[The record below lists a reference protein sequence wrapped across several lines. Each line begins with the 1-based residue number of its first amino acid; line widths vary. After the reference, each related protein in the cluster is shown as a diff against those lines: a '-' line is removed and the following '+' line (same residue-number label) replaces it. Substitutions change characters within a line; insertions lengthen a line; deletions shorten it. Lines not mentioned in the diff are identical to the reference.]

1 MPYPLSIA
9 IISKNEEAN
18 LRRCLASAVG
28 LAEEIVIVDSGS
40 TDGTAAVAAEFG
52 ARFAHQE
59 WLGFSAQKN
68 LCNSF
73 CTQPWIL
80 ALDCDEELSP
90 ELLAS
95 IRAFFD
101 QGDAGR
107 FDAAWMARRVWFLGR
122 WIRHGDWY
130 PDKKVRLFR
139 RDKGRWE
146 GHANSQVHE
155 RLVVDGPHTTLK
167 GDLYHY
173 SFTDMAHYLDK
184 HVVYT
189 DVFADHEKASGRGWS
204 VVAVAFRPWWR
215 FVRAYIF
222 RRGFLDGFPGFWIAV
237 ATAFFTFMRYSR
249 AYEAKVSRK
258 ARDQK
263 VC

>member
-1 MPYPLSIA
+1 MPHPISIA

-18 LRRCLASAVG
+18 LRRCLASAAG
-28 LAEEIVIVDSGS
+28 LVEEIVIVDSGS

-52 ARFAHQE
+52 ARFVHQD
-59 WLGFSAQKN
+59 WLGFAAQKN

-90 ELLAS
+90 ELRNS
-95 IRAFFD
+95 ISAFFEK
-101 QGDAGR
+101 GDATV
-107 FDAAWMARRVWFLGR
+107 FDAAWMARCVWFQGR

-139 RDKGRWE
+139 REKGAWA

-155 RLVVDGPHTTLK
+155 RLVVDGTHTTLR

-173 SFTDMAHYLDK
+173 SFSNMKHYLDK
-184 HVVYT
+184 HLSYT
-189 DVFADHEKASGRGWS
+189 DVFAAHEKAEGRGWS
-204 VVAVAFRPWWR
+204 IVDAVFRPWWR
-215 FVRAYIF
+215 FFRAYIL
-222 RRGFLDGFPGFWIAV
+222 RLGFLDGFPGFWIAV

-249 AYEAKVSRK
+249 AYEALVADK
-258 ARDQK
+258 QPH
-263 VC
+263 

>member
-18 LRRCLASAVG
+18 LRRCLQSAVG

-52 ARFAHQE
+52 ARFVPQD
-59 WLGFSAQKN
+59 WLGFTDQKN
-68 LCNSF
+68 LCNRL

-90 ELLAS
+90 ELRQALE
-95 IRAFFD
+95 RFFE
-101 QGDAGR
+101 QGDSTR
-107 FDAAWMARRVWFLGR
+107 YEAAWMARRVWFLGR

-146 GHANSQVHE
+146 GHASSQVHE
-155 RLVVDGPHTTLK
+155 RLVVEGPHTTLK

-173 SFTDMAHYLDK
+173 SFRDMQHYLVK
-184 HVVYT
+184 HMTYT
-189 DVFADHEKASGRGWS
+189 EVFSEHERGSGRGWS
-204 VVAVAFRPWWR
+204 LVNALFRPWWR
-215 FVRAYIF
+215 FFRAYVL
-222 RRGFLDGFPGFWIAV
+222 RRGFLDGFPGFWIAI

-249 AYEAKVSRK
+249 SYELQAQSRP
-258 ARDQK
+258 
-263 VC
+263 

>member
-1 MPYPLSIA
+1 MPYPISIA

-18 LRRCLASAVG
+18 LRRCLASAAG

-52 ARFAHQE
+52 ARFVHQD
-59 WLGFSAQKN
+59 WLGYTDQKN

-90 ELLAS
+90 ELRESVA
-95 IRAFFD
+95 AFFD
-101 QGDAGR
+101 RGESSVYN
-107 FDAAWMARRVWFLGR
+107 AAWMPRCVWFLGR

-139 RDKGRWE
+139 REKGQWA
-146 GHANSQVHE
+146 GHASSQVHE
-155 RLVVDGPHTTLK
+155 RLVVDGAHTTLR

-173 SFTDMAHYLDK
+173 SFTGMGHYLDK
-184 HVVYT
+184 HLSYT
-189 DVFADHEKASGRGWS
+189 QVFADHEKAAGRGWS
-204 VVAVAFRPWWR
+204 LVDAVFRPWWR
-215 FVRAYIF
+215 FFRAYFIKL
-222 RRGFLDGFPGFWIAV
+222 GFLDGFPGLWIAIS
-237 ATAFFTFMRYSR
+237 TAYFTFLRYSR
-249 AYEAKVSRK
+249 AYEVHFSKKRP
-258 ARDQK
+258 D
-263 VC
+263 